1 MIKMM
6 TSYLGSVYP
15 WIPSILGNVHEPSTK
30 YWAGAGSGRRRTLHG
45 KCLKVMNIFLRMY
58 LYISAVPAVETDGE
72 KENNANG
79 SEWEVEEVKLG
90 TSVLLP
96 APGFTNWIHDA
107 YHIIS
112 YFNGEGLG
120 R

>member
-1 MIKMM
+1 
-6 TSYLGSVYP
+6 
-15 WIPSILGNVHEPSTK
+15 
-30 YWAGAGSGRRRTLHG
+30 
-45 KCLKVMNIFLRMY
+45 MY

-90 TSVLLP
+90 TSVFLP
-96 APGFTNWIHDA
+96 APGFV
-107 YHIIS
+107 YYLYIIFI
-112 YFNGEGLG
+112 YGE